1 MGRTLVVANETI
13 AGENLLEAVRRR
25 AEADPDASFLLCVPR
40 TRPQHGSI
48 IYDDFVAQAA
58 QVRVDLARAYMRDT
72 MGVEVIGEVGDPDPY
87 TATMDAIREYDPDA
101 VIVSTKPATT
111 SGWLRRDLVDRIT
124 EASGLPVEHVVT
136 DVDRE
141 GLPFTVT
148 LVVAN
153 RTASTDH
160 LFEHLRDKAAASDG
174 EPRLFIVV
182 VPQEGGEGFHA
193 HRARGRLHQL
203 LDRLRAQGL
212 MAAGMIGDPDPYIAT
227 QNALQL
233 FRVDEVV
240 ISTFGPERS
249 GWLRADVVER
259 VRKATAA
266 PVDHITTD
274 VRDTASVG

>member
-13 AGENLLEAVRRR
+13 ASENLLEAVRRR
-25 AEADPDASFLLCVPR
+25 AENDADASFLLCVPR
-40 TRPQHGSI
+40 TRPQHGNI

-58 QVRVDLARAYMRDT
+58 QVRVDLARAYVRDT

-87 TATMDAIREYDPDA
+87 TAAMDAVREYHPDEI
-101 VIVSTKPATT
+101 IVSTKPATT
-111 SGWLRRDLVDRIT
+111 SGWLRRDLVDRIA
-124 EASGLPVEHVVT
+124 EASGVPVEHVVS

-160 LFEHLRDKAAASDG
+160 LFEHLREKGMEPEGD
-174 EPRLFIVV
+174 PRLFIVV
-182 VPQEGGEGFHA
+182 VPQEGGEGLHA

-203 LDRLRAQGL
+203 LDRMRSANLV
-212 MAAGMIGDPDPYIAT
+212 AAGMIGDPDPYIAT
-227 QNALQL
+227 RNALQL
-233 FRVDEVV
+233 FRVDEIV

-249 GWLRADVVER
+249 HWMRSGVVER
-259 VRKATAA
+259 VRRSTGA
-266 PVDHITTD
+266 PVEHITSD
-274 VRDTASVG
+274 VRDAASVS